1 MRETAV
7 RSVTEVAEPLIY
19 YPITQDDFASLSGTI
34 LAKSRGSA
42 TRFGEVAASAAVK
55 LDPTLPLDRAW
66 ALAEWNDRDLAS
78 TQMFARVLSLLG
90 GVAMVLAAVRLFGLL
105 SQAVRERRPEFGVRM
120 AVGASAG
127 RIAALVL
134 RQAAWTGVLGIA
146 GGLALSYWGSG
157 LVTAYLWGVSA
168 FDPRVYALTISLL
181 LVVVALAAARPAWSA
196 TRVNP
201 IDALR
206 SE

>member
-1 MRETAV
+1 MRVCGSHV
-7 RSVTEVAEPLIY
+7 RA
-19 YPITQDDFASLSGTI
+19 
-34 LAKSRGSA
+34 
-42 TRFGEVAASAAVK
+42 
-55 LDPTLPLDRAW
+55 
-66 ALAEWNDRDLAS
+66 
-78 TQMFARVLSLLG
+78 G
-90 GVAMVLAAVRLFGLL
+90 GVDNDQSAVAQRVQHDADALNVAH
-105 SQAVRERRPEFGVRM
+105 QIKATV
-120 AVGASAG
+120 G

-134 RQAAWTGVLGIA
+134 RQAAWTGVVGIA